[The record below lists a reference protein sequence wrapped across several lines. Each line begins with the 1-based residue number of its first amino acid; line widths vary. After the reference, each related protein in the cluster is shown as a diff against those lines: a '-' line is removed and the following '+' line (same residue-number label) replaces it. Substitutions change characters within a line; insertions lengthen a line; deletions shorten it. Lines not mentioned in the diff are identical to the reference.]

1 MLDQSISEIPL
12 VFLDTETTGL
22 NPHFGDRVVEIALAR
37 FRGDVME
44 DHYVSLVNPQR
55 SIPAGVTRIHGITDA
70 DVRDSP
76 TFSQI
81 VSQLRAQLAEVV
93 IVAHNAPFDLG
104 FLINEFRLA
113 GQEPPNNLV
122 LDTLCFLRGY
132 FGLPSNSLPRV
143 ADYWRIGRKN
153 AHRALGDALT
163 TREVFVRVVRELAAR
178 HHARTLDDFLN
189 LQGGNIEWRE
199 KDGADL
205 PLPPEL
211 DEALRQNRKLFIRY
225 EDAFGG
231 RTERWVSPR
240 AVYRQRD
247 IIYLSAYCH
256 LRNDQRAF
264 RLDRVIEMRMEE

>member
-22 NPHFGDRVVEIALAR
+22 NPHLDRVVEIALAR
-37 FRGDVME
+37 FRDDVME
-44 DHYVSLVNPQR
+44 NLFDTLVNPGR
-55 SIPAGVTRIHGITDA
+55 SIPPGVTRIHGITDS
-70 DVRDSP
+70 DVQGKPPFYEIAPQVREE
-76 TFSQI
+76 
-81 VSQLRAQLAEVV
+81 LRGAVL
-93 IVAHNAPFDLG
+93 VAHNAPFDLG

-113 GQEPPNNLV
+113 RQEPPNTLV
-122 LDTLCFLRGY
+122 LDTLSFLRSH
-132 FGLPSNSLPRV
+132 FSFPSNSLPRV
-143 ADYWRIGRKN
+143 AEYLGIGNKR
-153 AHRALGDALT
+153 AHRARADVFT
-163 TREVFVRVVRELAAR
+163 THEVFAFVVNELAAR

-264 RLDRVIEMRMEE
+264 RLDRVIEMRVEE